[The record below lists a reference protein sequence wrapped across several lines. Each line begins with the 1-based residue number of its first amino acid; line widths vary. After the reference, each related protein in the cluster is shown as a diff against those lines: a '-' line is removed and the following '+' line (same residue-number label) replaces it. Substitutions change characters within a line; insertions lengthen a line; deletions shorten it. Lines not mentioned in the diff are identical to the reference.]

1 MSNLHDYFRELLIR
15 EKQPHC
21 ELIHAWPPKL
31 RDEIISAFEKSVSET
46 AVKGSGCSIAELT
59 NQAAGNKVE
68 KYIVSKLDSGLS
80 GFSISKCRG
89 AGYPDQ
95 TLIQNTTNLHMPL
108 EIKATADWKD
118 TDTIRRVITA
128 SSRKLRARFSEPIH
142 HLMLTA
148 IYSGRGK
155 GFAKIE
161 AIRLD
166 FLEPTTPVNVRFEA
180 SVNHKIL
187 VEGHHYSKTI

>member
-1 MSNLHDYFRELLIR
+1 MLNLQDYFTELLIR
-15 EKQPHC
+15 EEQPHC
-21 ELIHAWPPKL
+21 ELIHAWSPKL
-31 RDEIISAFEKSVSET
+31 RDEIVDSFEKSVSET
-46 AVKGSGCSIAELT
+46 AVKGSSCSIAGLT

-68 KYIVSKLDSGLS
+68 KYIVPKLDSGLS

-89 AGYPDQ
+89 LGYPDQ

-118 TDTIRRVITA
+118 TDTIRRVIT
-128 SSRKLRARFSEPIH
+128 SSSKKLRARFSGHIH
-142 HLMLTA
+142 HLMLTV
-148 IYSGRGK
+148 IYSGRGEE
-155 GFAKIE
+155 FAKIE

-166 FLEPTTPVNVRFEA
+166 FLEPTTTVNIRFEA